1 MTGDPTEC
9 PLLSTPV
16 AAAHLLGASAG
27 KARQTRRSLLGCV
40 HGNIALWSG
49 SGRGCFVYPALVRR
63 SLNGTHRRTS
73 TALFFGG
80 PTPFLLAPSKEM
92 GAGKTFFKDAV
103 LDRPEAPLGASDV
116 FSAFRES
123 RAYHLV
129 PSSQATRRTKPPSAI
144 SQRHRRRPAAVK
156 IAAGDL
162 RRAYS
167 FRPSM
172 GEERIPLRCESARDP
187 YHLVPSSQATRRTK
201 PPSAIS
207 QRKGKAAM
215 VIRRPVTSSISPPAF
230 STVHT
235 PLCM

>member
-1 MTGDPTEC
+1 M
-9 PLLSTPV
+9 
-16 AAAHLLGASAG
+16 
-27 KARQTRRSLLGCV
+27 
-40 HGNIALWSG
+40 
-49 SGRGCFVYPALVRR
+49 PALPPALRATSPVK
-63 SLNGTHRRTS
+63 GEERTG
-73 TALFFGG
+73 AL
-80 PTPFLLAPSKEM
+80 SKEM
-92 GAGKTFFKDAV
+92 GSGKTFFKDAV

-162 RRAYS
+162 RRADSFRPSMGEERIPLRCESARDPYHLVPSSQATRRTKPPSAISQRHRRRPAAVKIAAGDLRRADS

>member
-1 MTGDPTEC
+1 MGPPPEARLGLDGPQGPR
-9 PLLSTPV
+9 PL
-16 AAAHLLGASAG
+16 
-27 KARQTRRSLLGCV
+27 
-40 HGNIALWSG
+40 
-49 SGRGCFVYPALVRR
+49 PALPPALRATSPVK
-63 SLNGTHRRTS
+63 GEARTG
-73 TALFFGG
+73 AL
-80 PTPFLLAPSKEM
+80 SKEM
-92 GAGKTFFKDAV
+92 GSGKTFFKDAV

-156 IAAGDL
+156 IAAGDQ
-162 RRAYS
+162 RRADS